1 MANKRFG
8 LKEVANV
15 IFFNIETGKPE
26 IFFDTLKV
34 STIENESES
43 AEARGGQGNGRLITW
58 DYGRTATLTIQD
70 ALLSDVSLAML
81 SGNAVEDVSEG
92 VKLVGREE
100 LTVEVEEIKKEGGD
114 EPEKVFYVKLK
125 EANIDNDSLTVF
137 KVVRGVLDPTAEL
150 TPVVKDGGKVELEV
164 PEEAGD
170 KVDIKAGDKVMAFYE
185 YTVIQ
190 DGASKITFSAD
201 AFPHTY
207 RVVGDTLGKDQYGEL
222 RKMQFVIP
230 KAKLQSTF
238 SLTMDVENVSV
249 FDFNLDVLV
258 DPDTKKLYEIITL

>member
-1 MANKRFG
+1 MANKRYG

-58 DYGRTATLTIQD
+58 DYGRTATLTMQD

-81 SGNAVEDVSEG
+81 SGNAVQDGSEG
-92 VKLVGREE
+92 ITVVGREE
-100 LTVEVEEIKKEGGD
+100 LIVD
-114 EPEKVFYVKLK
+114 
-125 EANIDNDSLTVF
+125 ANNSVTLSNTNIHENTLHVM
-137 KVVRGVLDPTAEL
+137 KVVNGVIDPTAEVTVEENL
-150 TPVVKDGGKVELEV
+150 GGKITLTGVAE
-164 PEEAGD
+164 
-170 KVDIKAGDKVMAFYE
+170 GDKVMAFYE
-185 YTVIQ
+185 YTVT
-190 DGASKITFSAD
+190 DSKASKIVFSAD
-201 AFPHTY
+201 TFPGTY
-207 RVVGDTLGKDQYGEL
+207 RVVGDTLGKDQYGNL
-222 RKMQFVIP
+222 RKMQFIIP
-230 KAKLQSTF
+230 QAKLQSSF

-258 DPDTKKLYEIITL
+258 DPETNKLYEVITL

>member
-100 LTVEVEEIKKEGGD
+100 LEVKGNEENG
-114 EPEKVFYVKLK
+114 FYVELK
-125 EANIDNDSLTVF
+125 EANIDNNSLTVF

-164 PEEAGD
+164 AEEKVG
-170 KVDIKAGDKVMAFYE
+170 KVDIKEGDKVMAFYE
-185 YTVIQ
+185 YTVVQ
-190 DGASKITFSAD
+190 NGASKITFSAE
-201 AFPHTY
+201 AFPATY